1 MMNARILPRSVLVID
16 GENLARQ
23 ITATFLSQNGFSVF
37 QSAKPSLAK
46 DCLCRAKPDLIVVN
60 WSFAQ
65 ASPEAFIES
74 LRTSLAHPHTPVIA
88 IDQGAGEQQAIE
100 ALEAG
105 ADDFLVRPFSPALLL
120 ARMMAVLRRRAPEI
134 SDREVTVSALTL
146 NPARHEVTCLVGH
159 REVRIEIGPTEFRML
174 HFLMSKPEVA
184 HTRLEIRNR
193 VWGEDQAIDERT
205 IDAHIKRLRTALAPT
220 GMDSMIQTVR
230 LVGYRLSRKP
240 LTSDLTDAG
249 ILPRP
254 PAPVPRATSRRPFI
268 FAAQ

>member
-1 MMNARILPRSVLVID
+1 MRSRSTPPGTRSLV
-16 GENLARQ
+16 
-23 ITATFLSQNGFSVF
+23 
-37 QSAKPSLAK
+37 
-46 DCLCRAKPDLIVVN
+46 
-60 WSFAQ
+60 WSG
-65 ASPEAFIES
+65 
-74 LRTSLAHPHTPVIA
+74 T
-88 IDQGAGEQQAIE
+88 GK
-100 ALEAG
+100 
-105 ADDFLVRPFSPALLL
+105 
-120 ARMMAVLRRRAPEI
+120 
-134 SDREVTVSALTL
+134 
-146 NPARHEVTCLVGH
+146 
-159 REVRIEIGPTEFRML
+159 VRIEIGPTEFRML

-254 PAPVPRATSRRPFI
+254 RHRCRGLPAAGRSYLQPSESPR
-268 FAAQ
+268 